1 MKKIRVAVD
10 AENLRLKEAVLEAL
24 KWDGITAKTVGP
36 GTLNSGK
43 QHLREYDALI
53 LACETELFFV
63 REYSS
68 VPASA
73 KQSVQ
78 IIGVWGE
85 KTLGSAAV
93 NSGCEFVRMMS
104 MDTDSGRKL
113 FSRELIIRIK
123 VGRTGKRIYTAEPEP
138 SCNSLRLPGES

>member
-24 KWDGITAKTVGP
+24 KWDGITAKTIGP

-68 VPASA
+68 VPASV

-85 KTLGSAAV
+85 KTLGSVAV

-104 MDTDSGRKL
+104 MYTDS
-113 FSRELIIRIK
+113 
-123 VGRTGKRIYTAEPEP
+123 
-138 SCNSLRLPGES
+138 

>member
-24 KWDGITAKTVGP
+24 KWDGITAKTIGP

-73 KQSVQ
+73 KQPS
-78 IIGVWGE
+78 GRRPNSRSLL
-85 KTLGSAAV
+85 K
-93 NSGCEFVRMMS
+93 SGCYRTAPALQYIFFFRFC
-104 MDTDSGRKL
+104 RPL
-113 FSRELIIRIK
+113 FL
-123 VGRTGKRIYTAEPEP
+123 
-138 SCNSLRLPGES
+138 